1 MRSDKTQTTN
11 MNTRQKVTAA
21 ILIIVLIVIIWQV
34 IGLFRGGKSAPAAT
48 APATT
53 TKAPAAHAIPTPQ
66 NATPQPAQLTAQ
78 QQPAMTEREMQLM
91 RLQEETQ
98 AKYVAA
104 LNELQM
110 LKISKEIAETNQ
122 AISKAKLETVTAEKG
137 IVTLL
142 SPQVPVGPADY
153 ARGLVNPVTSGNV
166 VRAGATPTATT
177 APVPAQVNY
186 TVISVSQIQYKWSA
200 VLGYQG
206 RLYSVSTGDIL
217 PADGSKVVSIDRT
230 GVVLEK
236 EGDKKKISLVPII

>member
-21 ILIIVLIVIIWQV
+21 ILVIVVIVIVWQV
-34 IGLFRGGKSAPAAT
+34 IGLFRGGKSAPAAIT
-48 APATT
+48 PAATT
-53 TKAPAAHAIPTPQ
+53 AKTPMAHAPTPQ
-66 NATPQPAQLTAQ
+66 NATPQPAQLAAP
-78 QQPAMTEREMQLM
+78 QPVMSEREMQLM

-110 LKISKEIAETNQ
+110 LKVAKEIAETNQ

-137 IVTLL
+137 IVNLL

-166 VRAGATPTATT
+166 VRPGTT
-177 APVPAQVNY
+177 TTTTTTQTPAQVNY
-186 TVISVSQIQYKWSA
+186 TVISVSQLQYKWSA